1 MWVRSLS
8 WGQEDHLEEGIIT
21 CSSILVWRI
30 PWTEEPGR
38 LQSMESKRV
47 GHNWVSNIQHTEVN
61 GFSLS
66 HLPAF
71 DAILASSE
79 SRSIDSVSSWSSQRH
94 QERRPKLPCCPDHGL
109 QFTHCVSCPSE
120 NLHHGFP
127 SSATHTEACGPIKFL
142 CFYGSSCST
151 HFLFPSVFRACFC
164 PGQQW
169 GE

>member
-1 MWVRSLS
+1 M
-8 WGQEDHLEEGIIT
+8 
-21 CSSILVWRI
+21 
-30 PWTEEPGR
+30 
-38 LQSMESKRV
+38 
-47 GHNWVSNIQHTEVN
+47 SNIQHTEVN

-71 DAILASSE
+71 AAILASSG
-79 SRSIDSVSSWSSQRH
+79 SRSMDSVSSWGSQRH
-94 QERRPKLPCCPDHGL
+94 EEQRPKLPCCPDHGL
-109 QFTHCVSCPSE
+109 QLTHCVSCPSE

-169 GE
+169 ALKPEKAKGGCPSAFGGQGAGFLPALRSGGEGLAPSFIDTYRVLFNEE